1 MLSPDETKSKMK
13 NIKVG
18 VVGTGFIG
26 PAHIEALRRLGI
38 EVAGLVGSSP
48 ERAAAKAEELRLDK
62 VYESFDALIADPQIN
77 VVHITSP
84 NHLHYPQAKAALEA
98 GKHVVCEKPLAMH
111 PEQSAELVAL
121 AKRRNLIGAVN
132 FNIRFY
138 PIVQHAR
145 SLVQSGEIGKVFI
158 AQGSYL
164 QDWLLL
170 PTDWN
175 WRLEQGLGGKMRAL
189 SDIGSH
195 WLDLITFITGL
206 RIKAVSADFA
216 TFIPHRQK
224 PKKPID
230 TFSGK
235 LLTAEDYEEQEITT
249 EDYATVMLKFDTME
263 RRTNPRGV
271 FTVSQVSAG
280 RKNRLSFEIDGSR
293 SSLSWDSERPN
304 ELLIGHR
311 DRPNELLLKDPAL
324 LAAEARQFT
333 SYPGGHNEGFPDTFK
348 QLYHAIY
355 RYLQAGDFSIKPDFP
370 TFQDGHY
377 ELALG
382 EAIFISART
391 GEWVNISVLDQ

>member
-1 MLSPDETKSKMK
+1 MK
-13 NIKVG
+13 NINVG

-38 EVAGLVGSSP
+38 EIAGLVGSSP

-62 VYESFDALIADPQIN
+62 IYDSFEALIADEQIN

-98 GKHVVCEKPLAMH
+98 GKHVVCEKPLAMN
-111 PEQSAELVAL
+111 PQQSAELVAL
-121 AKRRNLIGAVN
+121 AKERNLVNAVN

-145 SLVQSGEIGKVFI
+145 AMVQSGELGDVFV

-175 WRLEQGLGGKMRAL
+175 WRLEAGLGGKMRAVA
-189 SDIGSH
+189 DIGSH

-206 RIKAVSADFA
+206 RVKAVNADFA
-216 TFIPHRQK
+216 TFIPTRKK
-224 PKKPID
+224 PTKPID

-235 LLTAEDYEEQEITT
+235 LLTADDYEEQEIKT
-249 EDYATVMLKFDTME
+249 EDYATIMLKFDTME

-271 FTVSQVSAG
+271 VTVSQVSAG

-355 RYLQAGDFSIKPDFP
+355 RYLSAGDFNAKPDFP
-370 TFQDGHY
+370 TFADGHY
-377 ELALG
+377 ELVLG
-382 EAIFISART
+382 EAIYISART
-391 GEWVNISVLDQ
+391 SEWVNVNFSA

>member
-1 MLSPDETKSKMK
+1 MK
-13 NIKVG
+13 NITVG

-26 PAHIEALRRLGI
+26 PAHIEALRRIGI
-38 EVAGLVGSSP
+38 EVAGLVGSSL
-48 ERAAAKAEELRLDK
+48 ERSTAKASELGISK
-62 VYESFDALIADPQIN
+62 AYESFEAMIADPQIS

-98 GKHVVCEKPLAMH
+98 GKHVVCEKPLAIT
-111 PEQSAELVAL
+111 PQQSAELVAL
-121 AKRRNLIGAVN
+121 ANARQLVNAVN

-145 SLVQSGEIGKVFI
+145 AMVRSGEIGDVFI

-175 WRLEQGLGGKMRAL
+175 WRLEPKLGGPMRAVA
-189 SDIGSH
+189 DIGSH

-206 RIKAVSADFA
+206 RIKTVLADFA
-216 TFIPHRQK
+216 TFLPIRQK
-224 PKKPID
+224 PTKPID

-235 LLTAEDYEEQEITT
+235 LLTAEGYEEQEITT
-249 EDYATVMLKFDTME
+249 EDYATIMLRFESAD
-263 RRTNPRGV
+263 RRPNPRGV
-271 FTVSQVSAG
+271 LTASQVSAG

-293 SSLSWDSERPN
+293 SSLCWDSERPN

-348 QLYHAIY
+348 QLYLAIY
-355 RYLQAGDFSIKPDFP
+355 RFLEAGDFTAKPDFP
-370 TFQDGHY
+370 TFADGHY

-382 EAIFISART
+382 EAIFVSART
-391 GEWVNISVLDQ
+391 GQWVNVESDGN